1 MQRVLIK
8 FDPARP
14 PSLNPL
20 PPQSE
25 GPSSF
30 PFPFPSWGYP
40 AGLESRAPPPGS
52 ERALSLVEPLPEDLG
67 WSLPPS
73 IQWDDHNL
81 RLAGL
86 LGESHEGVFAKRFL
100 EDLPQETTTDKMG
113 KGFKVVV
120 CGAVS
125 VGKTAILEQLLYGNH
140 VIGLED
146 NHTMED
152 VYVASVETDRGVKE
166 QLRLYDTRG
175 VQEGMD
181 LPRHYMAF
189 ADGFVMVY
197 SVTDMESF
205 RRVEIIKKEID
216 KVKDKKEVT
225 IVILGNKSD
234 LSEQRQVDADMAQ
247 YWAKVEKV
255 RLWEVTVTDRKT
267 LMEPF
272 IFLASKLTQP
282 PSKSFPL
289 PGRKKGNI
297 LPEN

>member
-1 MQRVLIK
+1 MRRVLKK
-8 FDPARP
+8 FDSARP
-14 PSLNPL
+14 PSSPL
-20 PPQSE
+20 SE
-25 GPSSF
+25 GPSLFSF
-30 PFPFPSWGYP
+30 PSPAREYP
-40 AGLESRAPPPGS
+40 PAFESRFRLLAQ
-52 ERALSLVEPLPEDLG
+52 RARTPVEPGAENLG
-67 WSLPPS
+67 WSLLPS
-73 IQWDDHNL
+73 VQRDDHNL

-86 LGESHEGVFAKRFL
+86 LGEFHEGVFAKGFL
-100 EDLPQETTTDKMG
+100 EDLREETATEKMG

-120 CGAVS
+120 CGAIS

-175 VQEGMD
+175 VQDGMD
-181 LPRHYMAF
+181 LPRHYISF
-189 ADGFVMVY
+189 ADGFVLVY
-197 SVTDMESF
+197 SVIDMESF

-216 KVKDKKEVT
+216 KLKDKKEVT

-234 LSEQRQVDADMAQ
+234 LSEQRQVDSDMAQ
-247 YWAKVEKV
+247 YWAKIEKV

-297 LPEN
+297 VPEN